1 MKKKADQEIFI
12 GLYAKRQPKAKN
24 TEKDIRKGY
33 QGEKNMTLEQFFQQT
48 PSAAVAFS
56 GGTDSAF
63 LLWAA
68 KNSGCNVC
76 AYYIKTV
83 FQPVFELEDARR
95 LAEEL
100 SVPMKVIEADILSCP
115 ETAANGPE
123 RCYYCKRT
131 LFTLLR
137 RAAEKDG
144 HTILLDGTNA
154 SDQAE
159 DRPGMKAL
167 RELEVRSPLRECGI
181 TKEEVR
187 RLSEEAGLFTWDK
200 PAYACLATRVPT
212 GTAIT
217 QEDLKRV
224 EQAESRLSEMGFQD
238 FRVRLLGDGA
248 RIQITAEQMQKALER
263 REEITA
269 ALKPLFS
276 AVMLDLEARS
286 ASR

>member
-83 FQPVFELEDARR
+83 FQPAFELEDARR

-100 SVPMKVIEADILSCP
+100 SVPMKVLEADILSCP
-115 ETAANGPE
+115 EAATNGPE
-123 RCYYCKRT
+123 RC
-131 LFTLLR
+131 
-137 RAAEKDG
+137 
-144 HTILLDGTNA
+144 
-154 SDQAE
+154 
-159 DRPGMKAL
+159 
-167 RELEVRSPLRECGI
+167 
-181 TKEEVR
+181 
-187 RLSEEAGLFTWDK
+187 
-200 PAYACLATRVPT
+200 
-212 GTAIT
+212 
-217 QEDLKRV
+217 
-224 EQAESRLSEMGFQD
+224 
-238 FRVRLLGDGA
+238 
-248 RIQITAEQMQKALER
+248 
-263 REEITA
+263 
-269 ALKPLFS
+269 
-276 AVMLDLEARS
+276 
-286 ASR
+286 